1 MEECRF
7 KFSPATQ
14 AACEEMIDYATTTG
28 QMDAVREFIRA
39 LTNHDPEAVK
49 ATGAK
54 LDGEAVRKT
63 FAYLGKAADDIIKQ
77 RETR

>member
-7 KFSPATQ
+7 KFSPAAQ

-39 LTNHDPEAVK
+39 LMIRDPEAVK
-49 ATGAK
+49 AAGAK
-54 LDGEAVRKT
+54 LDGEAFRKT
-63 FAYLGKAADDIIKQ
+63 IAYLGIAADELIKQ
-77 RETR
+77 RKAR